1 MDVYSKET
9 FELIQSERDTARKR
23 HILTAIEMELKR
35 IIPTTTIP
43 GHHCTYPRLDKIQD
57 RETLDRIEYL
67 LHTRSYLLNQM
78 FLCNQAEKERFKQ
91 INELLLGL
99 TRQMYAH
106 TANLYR
112 AMHQSLKDETFDD
125 DCEIEGRLL
134 FSHNGSESVLVLDV
148 LFFGLQPHNQTHRY
162 TAR

>member
-67 LHTRSYLLNQM
+67 LHTRSRLQ
-78 FLCNQAEKERFKQ
+78 KRS
-91 INELLLGL
+91 L
-99 TRQMYAH
+99 TTEQ
-106 TANLYR
+106 
-112 AMHQSLKDETFDD
+112 
-125 DCEIEGRLL
+125 
-134 FSHNGSESVLVLDV
+134 
-148 LFFGLQPHNQTHRY
+148 
-162 TAR
+162 

>member
-67 LHTRSYLLNQM
+67 LHTRSYLLNQNVPM
-78 FLCNQAEKERFKQ
+78 QPGQKNESISNKS
-91 INELLLGL
+91 NELLLGL

-112 AMHQSLKDETFDD
+112 AMHQSLKRRNF
-125 DCEIEGRLL
+125 
-134 FSHNGSESVLVLDV
+134 
-148 LFFGLQPHNQTHRY
+148 
-162 TAR
+162 

>member
-57 RETLDRIEYL
+57 RETFGKSSVSCPLKPSD
-67 LHTRSYLLNQM
+67 SAP
-78 FLCNQAEKERFKQ
+78 LC
-91 INELLLGL
+91 
-99 TRQMYAH
+99 
-106 TANLYR
+106 
-112 AMHQSLKDETFDD
+112 
-125 DCEIEGRLL
+125 
-134 FSHNGSESVLVLDV
+134 
-148 LFFGLQPHNQTHRY
+148 
-162 TAR
+162 